1 MVRDADQAVTALAAP
16 RMAGAVAVD
25 LAADVRWEGRTPE
38 FLRVSLLVPD
48 DQDVVTVPTG
58 TPVGTALELMRQHDF
73 DQLPVMT
80 VHGHVVGVFTY
91 RSFSQGVRHVRAQD
105 DPLMTP
111 VEDLVEDLT
120 FVRAADE
127 MSSVLGYIEVDRA
140 ILVGDEDR
148 LLAVVTAADVNAF
161 LWRRTRPF
169 VLLQDIELAVRD
181 LMRSSCTDEDLA
193 NAVSSA
199 LPATDSERAARLED
213 LTLAQLFTVL
223 LHGSSFGRFF
233 RTRFGNNRNLVRTTL
248 EPVREIRNKVF
259 HFRDEL
265 SAEDLQCLLNAA
277 SWLRRK
283 VLIRGGAR

>member
-1 MVRDADQAVTALAAP
+1 
-16 RMAGAVAVD
+16 MASAVD
-25 LAADVRWEGRTPE
+25 IGLAADVRREGRTPE

-58 TPVGTALELMRQHDF
+58 TPIGSAIDLMRRHDF

-80 VHGHVVGVFTY
+80 VNSHVVGTFTY
-91 RSFSQGVRHVRAQD
+91 RSFSQGLRHLRAQD
-105 DPLMTP
+105 DPLSMP
-111 VEDLVEDLT
+111 VEDLVEDLR

-127 MSSVLGYIEVDRA
+127 VSAVLGYIETDRA
-140 ILVGDEDR
+140 VLVGDEDR
-148 LLAVVTAADVNAF
+148 LLAVVTAADVSAF

-193 NAVSSA
+193 SVVSAA
-199 LPATDSERAARLED
+199 LPGGNDERAARLED
-213 LTLAQLFTVL
+213 LTLSELFTVL
-223 LHGSSFGRFF
+223 LHGTSFGRFF
-233 RTRFGNNRNLVRTTL
+233 RTRFGNNRHLVRATL

-265 SAEDLQCLLNAA
+265 SAEELQRLLDVA

-283 VLIRGGAR
+283 ILIRGGAR